1 LHQERLAPRHSGR
14 YTRVFSLL
22 EAMKTLRNL
31 KVLAA
36 ALLLVIAVGTAGFHY
51 IEGWPWFDGFYM
63 VITTLTTIG
72 YQETHPL
79 SHIGRV
85 FNVGIIVGGVA
96 LVFLAIGSLTQ
107 ALLEFEL
114 QHFFGRRR
122 MEREISRLTDHYIIC
137 GAGRVGRSAARELA
151 RRPVPF
157 VIIEH
162 NEPKAQKFSAE
173 NWLMQIGDATQEQTL
188 RDARIEEARGLVA
201 ATTTDATNLY
211 IVLTAR
217 SLNPRLRIIARASEE
232 MAEKHL
238 LSAGADSVVSPYVF
252 AGQRI
257 AHSFLRPHVVSFLDT
272 ATTHLGID
280 LEIGEVAITPRSRFA
295 GKTVESSRIRQ
306 DRGVIILAIKRET
319 GMRFN
324 PAPDDRIEAG
334 DFLIAMGEPHQLREL
349 EQMAGPTL

>member
-1 LHQERLAPRHSGR
+1 
-14 YTRVFSLL
+14 
-22 EAMKTLRNL
+22 MKALRNL
-31 KVLAA
+31 GFLAA
-36 ALLLVIAVGTAGFHY
+36 ALLLVVAVGTAGFHY
-51 IEGWPWFDGFYM
+51 IEGWPWFDGLYM

-79 SHIGRV
+79 SHAGRI
-85 FNVGIIVGGVA
+85 FNLMIIMGGVA
-96 LVFLAIGSLTQ
+96 LVFLVIGSLTQ

-114 QHFFGRRR
+114 QNFFGRRR
-122 MEREISRLTDHYIIC
+122 MERDIGRLADHYIIC

-157 VIIEH
+157 VILET
-162 NEPKAQKFSAE
+162 NDTKAQKYAAE
-173 NWLMQIGDATQEQTL
+173 NWLLLVGDATQEQTL
-188 RDARIEEARGLVA
+188 RDARIEHARGLVA

-217 SLNPRLRIIARASEE
+217 GLNPRLRIIARASEE

-238 LSAGADSVVSPYVF
+238 LTAGADSVVSPYIF

-257 AHSFLRPHVVSFLDT
+257 AQSFLRPHVVSFLDT

-280 LEIGEVAITPRSRFA
+280 LEIGQVAIAPQSPFA
-295 GKTVESSRIRQ
+295 GMTIESSRIRQ
-306 DRGVIILAIKRET
+306 DRGVIVLAIKREA

-324 PAPDDRIEAG
+324 PSPDDRIESG

-349 EQMAGPTL
+349 EQVAAPHL

>member
-1 LHQERLAPRHSGR
+1 
-14 YTRVFSLL
+14 
-22 EAMKTLRNL
+22 MKTLRNL

-36 ALLLVIAVGTAGFHY
+36 ALLLVIAVGTAGFHF

-63 VITTLTTIG
+63 VMTTLTTIG

-79 SHIGRV
+79 SHAGRV
-85 FNVGIIVGGVA
+85 FNVAIIVSGVG
-96 LVFLAIGSLTQ
+96 LVFLAIGALTQ

-122 MEREISRLTDHYIIC
+122 MEREIGRLKDHYIIC

-151 RRPVPF
+151 RKPVPF
-157 VIIEH
+157 VIVE
-162 NEPKAQKFSAE
+162 NSEAKAQKFASE
-173 NWLMQIGDATQEQTL
+173 NWLMFIGDATQEPAL
-188 RDARIEEARGLVA
+188 RTVQIENARGLVA

-217 SLNPRLRIIARASEE
+217 GLNPRLRIIARASEE
-232 MAEKHL
+232 TAEKHL
-238 LSAGADSVVSPYVF
+238 LSAGADSVVSPYAF

-272 ATTHLGID
+272 ATTHLGMD
-280 LEIGEVAITPRSRFA
+280 LEIGEVAIQGRSPFA
-295 GKTVESSRIRQ
+295 GQTVESSRIRQ

-334 DFLIAMGEPHQLREL
+334 DFLIAMGEPQQLREL
-349 EQMAGPTL
+349 EHAAGGRRA

>member
-1 LHQERLAPRHSGR
+1 MRTFRHLR
-14 YTRVFSLL
+14 SL
-22 EAMKTLRNL
+22 
-31 KVLAA
+31 VA
-36 ALLLVIAVGTAGFHY
+36 ALAFVVGVGTMGFHY
-51 IEGWPWFDGFYM
+51 IEGWSWFDGFYM

-79 SHIGRV
+79 SHAGRV
-85 FNVGIIVGGVA
+85 FNVFIILGGVS
-96 LVFLAIGSLTQ
+96 LVFLVIGSLTQ

-114 QHFFGRRR
+114 QNIFGRRR
-122 MEREISRLTDHYIIC
+122 MERDIGRLNGHYIIC

-151 RRPVPF
+151 RDPAQF
-157 VIIEH
+157 VIIEA
-162 NEPKAQKFSAE
+162 NEAKAQKFASE
-173 NWLMQIGDATQEQTL
+173 NWLMLVGDATQEQTL
-188 RDARIEEARGLVA
+188 RDAQIERARGLVA

-238 LSAGADSVVSPYVF
+238 RSAGADSVVSPYVF

-257 AHSFLRPHVVSFLDT
+257 AHSFLRPHVVSFLDA
-272 ATTHLGID
+272 ATTHLGMD
-280 LEIGEVAITPRSRFA
+280 LEIGEVPITANSPFA
-295 GKTVESSRIRQ
+295 GKTIENSRIRQ
-306 DRGVIILAIKRET
+306 ALGVVILAIKRET

-334 DFLIAMGEPHQLREL
+334 DFLIAMGEPLQLREL
-349 EQMAGPTL
+349 ELTAGPLP

>member
-1 LHQERLAPRHSGR
+1 
-14 YTRVFSLL
+14 
-22 EAMKTLRNL
+22 MKTLRNL
-31 KVLAA
+31 RFIAG
-36 ALLLVIAVGTAGFHY
+36 ALLLVVAVGTAGFHY

-85 FNVGIIVGGVA
+85 FNVVIILGGVS

-114 QHFFGRRR
+114 QNFFGRRR
-122 MEREISRLTDHYIIC
+122 MERDIGRLADHYIVC

-157 VIIEH
+157 VILES
-162 NEPKAQKFSAE
+162 NETKAQKYTAE
-173 NWLMQIGDATQEQTL
+173 NWLLLIGDATQEQTL
-188 RDARIEEARGLVA
+188 RDAQIERARGLVA

-217 SLNPRLRIIARASEE
+217 GLNPRLRIIARASEE
-232 MAEKHL
+232 KAEKHL
-238 LSAGADSVVSPYVF
+238 LTAGADSVVSPYVF

-257 AHSFLRPHVVSFLDT
+257 AHSLLRPHVVSFLDT
-272 ATTHLGID
+272 ATTHLGMD
-280 LEIGEVAITPRSRFA
+280 LEIGEVPISRQSPFA
-295 GKTVESSRIRQ
+295 GMTIESSRIRQ
-306 DRGVIILAIKRET
+306 DRGVIILAIKRAA

-334 DFLIAMGEPHQLREL
+334 DYLIAMGEPQQLREL
-349 EQMAGPTL
+349 EQTAESQV